1 MTRRERNRPAES
13 RCQPPPSFGKDATTF
28 APRPRALNRP
38 LPSPFRQSRRCRSLA
53 DPIGVA
59 ACLANGDLDLLDK
72 GRRARVRNAHSP
84 SFQSRPLFAAD
95 HEPTCCFIEVRAHFR
110 TASCDTSV
118 VVDRARLKPLECQSE
133 VSANGKPM
141 RIIDGRLERQRC
153 HRANAWNCCEPPANR
168 VLADDAGQSIMQPLV
183 LSPYGFSDSEHA

>member
-13 RCQPPPSFGKDATTF
+13 RRQPPPSFGKDATTF

-72 GRRARVRNAHSP
+72 RRRARVDARAP
-84 SFQSRPLFAAD
+84 ASRPPSLDTEIVAVIACHKGRIDSRFSIRKMSQT
-95 HEPTCCFIEVRAHFR
+95 PIVVQRKNTCCGVEWAECTFQR
-110 TASCDTSV
+110 
-118 VVDRARLKPLECQSE
+118 CQSLSF
-133 VSANGKPM
+133 VIKWIA
-141 RIIDGRLERQRC
+141 DGAAL
-153 HRANAWNCCEPPANR
+153 AAPLR
-168 VLADDAGQSIMQPLV
+168 VPR
-183 LSPYGFSDSEHA
+183 